1 MLLKDHDLRQIDESY
16 LRALERSELLSLS
29 VKILK
34 DLKESRERLNQN
46 PSNSS
51 QPPSSQPPWVGSD
64 GDEDDASEKEGR
76 DTQENDASNPDRS
89 GDQENPDPEVKEKD
103 KDGSENPSSGRK
115 AGKQEGSPGYGRTQ
129 DLPITGEV
137 SHRAE
142 HCAACGRG
150 LREDATFVPRT
161 GFFVLDIK
169 LGNEESPGLD
179 VTNEKHLYGDTIC
192 PCGHVTRIMPER
204 CPPDSQW
211 NVELTPWRL
220 VGPMLMSLI
229 CCLSLRMR
237 LSRPRIRE
245 LLSEWLSL
253 RLSTGTI
260 HQCIH
265 EGGRAVAPLEEQL
278 IEEVRKSKLLHTD
291 ETGWKERAKALW
303 LWVVVTSQVA
313 LYVIGSRR
321 SETIEKIL
329 GTEYSG
335 WIMTDGYQVYRQ
347 YTNRLRCWA
356 HLLRKAKGL
365 KESLD
370 EKPRDFGVKTYDV
383 LTTLMEAI
391 YQARDAPGED
401 LRKTYDALLDDFC
414 QLCADQWDATHEK
427 TRQLAREFL
436 LDWDAIFRVLEYP
449 ELPLTNNEAERMLR
463 FWVISRKICYGTRT
477 HQGSRTFALL
487 ASVID
492 TCRKRAINPWVYLA
506 SVFSERRNG
515 RMAPPIPAA
524 S

>member
-1 MLLKDHDLRQIDESY
+1 MLLKDHDLLQIDEPY
-16 LRALERSELLSLS
+16 LNALGRPQLLSVS
-29 VKILK
+29 VKLLK

-51 QPPSSQPPWVGSD
+51 RPPSSQPPWVGPD
-64 GDEDDASEKEGR
+64 VDEDDEAGKEAR
-76 DTQENDASNPDRS
+76 DPQENDASNPDGK
-89 GDQENPDPEVKEKD
+89 GDQENQDQEAKEA
-103 KDGSENPSSGRK
+103 DGSRNPSPPGRK
-115 AGKQEGSPGYGRTQ
+115 AGKQEGSPGHGRTQ
-129 DLPITGEV
+129 KLPITGEV

-142 HCAACGRG
+142 QCAACGRG
-150 LREDATFVPRT
+150 FDEDATFVPRT

-179 VTNEKHLYGDTIC
+179 VSNEKQLYGDTIC
-192 PCGHVTRIMPER
+192 PCGHVTRTMPER

-220 VGPMLMSLI
+220 VGPMLVSLI
-229 CCLSLRMR
+229 CCLSMRMR

-265 EGGRAVAPLEEQL
+265 EAGRAVSPLEEQL
-278 IEEVRKSKLLHTD
+278 IEEVRKSKLLHID
-291 ETGWKERAKALW
+291 ETGWKEKAKALW

-313 LYVIGSRR
+313 LYVIGSRK

-329 GTEYSG
+329 GTDFSG

-347 YTNRLRCWA
+347 YTNRLRCWT
-356 HLLRKAKGL
+356 HLLRKARGL

-370 EKPRDFGVKTYDV
+370 EKPRAFGVKTYDV

-401 LRKTYDALLDDFC
+401 LCETYAPLLHDFC
-414 QLCADQWDATHEK
+414 QVCTDHWDASHEK

-436 LDWDAIFRVLEYP
+436 HDWDAIFRVLEHP
-449 ELPLTNNEAERMLR
+449 ELPLTNNEAELMLR

-477 HQGSRTFALL
+477 PQGSRTFALL

-492 TCRKRAINPWVYLA
+492 TCRKREINAWVYLA
-506 SVFSERRNG
+506 SVISERRHG
-515 RMAPPIPAA
+515 RIAPPIPSAI
-524 S
+524 